1 LNHSQENWNKLYTI
15 GGAAAIGSVLLIPI
29 QVVIFITWPPPT
41 AITDWFSLFQESRLL
56 GLLSLDLLYI
66 LNNTLILVVYLALY
80 VALKRANETLM
91 AIAFLVGIV
100 GATVY
105 YASNTGFEMLTL
117 SNQYAAAT
125 SESMKAMLL
134 ASGKTMMTIYTGTAF
149 NVYYVLNGIAL
160 LLMAIV
166 MLQSKVFGKGTAY
179 WGLIAAILMSIPSTA
194 GTIGMTFALLSLIPW
209 IVFSILIARNLF
221 RLSKQLDPL

>member
-1 LNHSQENWNKLYTI
+1 MNHSQENWNKLYTI